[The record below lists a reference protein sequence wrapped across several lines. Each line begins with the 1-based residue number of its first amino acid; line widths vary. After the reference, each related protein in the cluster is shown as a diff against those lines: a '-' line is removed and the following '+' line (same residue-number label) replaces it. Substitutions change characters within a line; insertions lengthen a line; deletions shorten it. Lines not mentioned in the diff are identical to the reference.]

1 MGTLPLDVRDFAV
14 ALRSGDTA
22 ADYIEEILCAAERD
36 LTGFTH
42 KPILKALKSSPD
54 GVSTMKFDDVEHKGV
69 NLAQPKEVA
78 VAMKKANA
86 IVYHLPSGEYRLA
99 SRAYR
104 TALLERYNP
113 VSLRPVE

>member
-1 MGTLPLDVRDFAV
+1 M
-14 ALRSGDTA
+14 ALKAGDTA
-22 ADYIEEILCAAERD
+22 DDYIEETLRAANSD
-36 LTGFTH
+36 LRRFLH

-54 GVSTMKFDDVEHKGV
+54 GVSTDLFDGVEHKGM
-69 NLAQPKEVA
+69 NLAEPKDVA
-78 VAMKKANA
+78 VAMKKRNA

-113 VSLRPVE
+113 VE